1 VKTPSHKS
9 PSDYSS
15 SAGVTGDGR
24 KLRQGELVQR
34 TREDYKHLWQKAIK
48 QQILLIRM
56 EKENKRLKGTKFFH
70 YFG

>member
-9 PSDYSS
+9 PSDYGNGCGL
-15 SAGVTGDGR
+15 SADGR
-24 KLRQGELVQR
+24 KLRQGELIQR

-56 EKENKRLKGTKFFH
+56 EKENKRLKGNLLIQFH
-70 YFG
+70 